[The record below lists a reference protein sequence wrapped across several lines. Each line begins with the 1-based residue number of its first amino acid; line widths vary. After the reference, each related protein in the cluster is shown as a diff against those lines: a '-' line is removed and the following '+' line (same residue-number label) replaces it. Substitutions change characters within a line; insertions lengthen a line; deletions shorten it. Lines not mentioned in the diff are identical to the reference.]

1 MTEWRIRRFH
11 FLEAIPSILAIA
23 LVCTLFA
30 LHVSLALQHPY
41 FNNFSNVEDWAYT
54 NIAARNY
61 LNFGFLKT
69 LFLQDYA
76 ASIFAADHPFIYNH
90 MPPGPDLLT
99 ALFLLLTGGD
109 HHWTRIIFGALVL
122 PGLYFYVRFVKLVFQ
137 PHGRQNSSSNRAEKP
152 TRSALVP
159 CAPISGNRCFA

>member
-1 MTEWRIRRFH
+1 MTETPTRRFQA
-11 FLEAIPSILAIA
+11 LDAIPSILAIA
-23 LVCTLFA
+23 LVCSLFA

-61 LNFGFLKT
+61 LNFGFLRT

-76 ASIFAADHPFIYNH
+76 ASMFPADHPFIYNH

-99 ALFLLLTGGD
+99 ALFLFLTGGD
-109 HHWTRIIFGALVL
+109 HHW
-122 PGLYFYVRFVKLVFQ
+122 
-137 PHGRQNSSSNRAEKP
+137 
-152 TRSALVP
+152 
-159 CAPISGNRCFA
+159 